1 MNRRRSPRADIHG
14 TIESEGGCLMG
25 QTRHTTTRRR
35 KSARVEAEENLSMW
49 VGWVAFAG
57 IVMGTTGLLNLL
69 QGAVALFNEGYY
81 TAAGDVVAI
90 DYTTWGVILLA
101 TGLILC
107 FTGYGVLTGR
117 TWARIVGV
125 VIASIDAVINFAF
138 IGAFPIWSILAVSL
152 NLIAIYAISVH
163 GREAQIL
170 R

>member
-1 MNRRRSPRADIHG
+1 M
-14 TIESEGGCLMG
+14 
-25 QTRHTTTRRR
+25 
-35 KSARVEAEENLSMW
+35 EAEENLSMW

-57 IVMGTTGLLNLL
+57 IVMGTAGLLNIL
-69 QGAVALFNEGYY
+69 QGTVALFNDGFY
-81 TAAGDVVAI
+81 TGKVVAI
-90 DYTTWGVILLA
+90 DYTTWGVVLIA
-101 TGLILC
+101 TGLILA

-138 IGAFPIWSILAVSL
+138 IGAFPVWSILAVSL
-152 NLIAIYAISVH
+152 NLIAIYAMAVH

>member
-1 MNRRRSPRADIHG
+1 MA
-14 TIESEGGCLMG
+14 
-25 QTRHTTTRRR
+25 QTRHTTARR
-35 KSARVEAEENLSMW
+35 KRSARVEAEENLSMW

-57 IVMGTTGLLNLL
+57 IVMGTAGLLNIL
-69 QGAVALFNEGYY
+69 QGTVALFNDGYY
-81 TAAGDVVAI
+81 TGKVVAI
-90 DYTTWGVILLA
+90 DYAVWGVILLV

-107 FTGYGVLTGR
+107 VTGYGVLTGQ

-152 NLIAIYAISVH
+152 NLIAIYAMSVH

>member
-1 MNRRRSPRADIHG
+1 MA
-14 TIESEGGCLMG
+14 
-25 QTRHTTTRRR
+25 QTRHTAARRR
-35 KSARVEAEENLSMW
+35 RSARVEAEENLSMW

-57 IVMGTTGLLNLL
+57 IVMGTAGLLNIL
-69 QGAVALFNEGYY
+69 QGTVALFNDGYY
-81 TAAGDVVAI
+81 TAGGDAFSI
-90 DYTTWGVILLA
+90 DSTVWGVVLLA

-170 R
+170 RS